1 MRIGNIELTSPFL
14 AAPLAGVTDAPTRSL
29 ASEMGAALTFSEM
42 VSGKGLMYE
51 NKNTEDL
58 LYIRPE
64 EYTMRR
70 GDDGSVRELPET
82 EGGNTCKLPEDGGR
96 PVSNVGYQIFGREPD
111 VMEWTAARLAGRDN
125 IIIDINMGCPVPKI
139 VKNGEGSALMNEP
152 ELAGEIVRAV
162 VRGANAGANA
172 GAAKQ
177 SAHDETWSAEKE
189 NSVMAKPVTV
199 KMRAGWDD
207 DHKNAVEVA
216 LACEEAGASAVT
228 VHGRTRN
235 QYYSGKADRDII
247 HQVKKALTIPVIG
260 NGDIFSAEDAVRMM
274 DETGCDGVMIAR
286 GSLGNPWIFREAK
299 ALWEGKP
306 IPERPQLDEIYEMM
320 RRHFE
325 MLTEDKGERRSVF
338 EMRKHIGW
346 YMKGQ
351 PHAVQ
356 LRRRVNTI
364 TTAAELLEVL
374 EERP

>member
-64 EYTMRR
+64 EYMMRR
-70 GDDGSVRELPET
+70 GGDGSVRELPEN

-162 VRGANAGANA
+162 VRGANA
-172 GAAKQ
+172 
-177 SAHDETWSAEKE
+177 S
-189 NSVMAKPVTV
+189 AKPVTV

-247 HQVKKALTIPVIG
+247 RHVKKALTIPVIG

-320 RRHFE
+320 RRHFK